1 MKNWKSVDV
10 KVNDAKITVQV
21 NLQKSVFIDFLLLVC
36 VEISVVEQAQVKNLH
51 PCCTRHLLKR
61 RWPSYQS
68 CRAYMA
74 MAAPRYLRRDQ
85 SNCNVQ
91 LQAKCISILSS
102 SNDVDDHWVKLVVSS
117 WAEGCQAVGYWSSR
131 WRQSISEWW
140 MKSIQF
146 VYHMGENAWANV
158 FYRMALVTTGQQ
170 VR

>member
-91 LQAKCISILSS
+91 LQANCISILSS

-117 WAEGCQAVGYWSSR
+117 WAEGWLLKLAVTSKHQWMMNEEH
-131 WRQSISEWW
+131 SIRIPSGRER
-140 MKSIQF
+140 
-146 VYHMGENAWANV
+146 MG
-158 FYRMALVTTGQQ
+158 
-170 VR
+170 